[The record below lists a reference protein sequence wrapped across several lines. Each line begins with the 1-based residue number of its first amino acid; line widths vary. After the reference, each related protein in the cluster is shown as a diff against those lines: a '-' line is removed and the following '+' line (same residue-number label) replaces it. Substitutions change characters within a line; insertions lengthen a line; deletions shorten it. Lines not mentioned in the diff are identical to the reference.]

1 MKKFVNFRFVV
12 TLVLAVFANVATYAQ
27 DNVVDEVVWVVGDE
41 AILKSDVE
49 EARMDALYN
58 GRRFEGDP
66 YCVIPEEIAVQKLF
80 LHQAK
85 LDSIEVSEAEII
97 QRVDMMTN
105 MYIQQI
111 GSKEKMEEYFN
122 KTATQIRETLRD
134 NARDGLT
141 VQKMQQKLVGEIKGI
156 WNGLCDFLAPVF
168 EGDPYC
174 VIPEEIAVQKLFLH
188 QAKLDSIEVS
198 EAEIIQRVD
207 MMTNMYIQQ
216 IGSKEKMEEYFNKTA
231 TQIRETLRENAR
243 DGLTVQKMQQK
254 LVGEIKVTP
263 AEVRRYFKDL
273 PQDSIPYI
281 PTQVEVQIITLQ
293 PKIPISE
300 IEDVKKT
307 LRDYTDRVT
316 KGEIDFS
323 TLARLY
329 SEDKASAIK
338 GGECGFMGRGMMDPS
353 YANVAFS
360 LQDPK
365 KVSKIVESE
374 FGYHIIQLI
383 EKRGDRVNTR
393 HILLRPK
400 VSEKELTEA
409 CARLDSIADDI
420 RANKFTFD
428 EAAAV
433 ISQDKDTRNNHGIM
447 VNINENSGVT
457 TSKFQMQDLPQDVAK
472 VVDKM
477 NVGEISKAFTMI
489 NEKDGKE
496 VCAIVKLKA
505 KINGH
510 KATIAEDYQDLK
522 EIVMDKRR
530 EEMLHKWILDKQ
542 KHTYV
547 RINENWQKCDFKYPG
562 WVKKD

>member
-12 TLVLAVFANVATYAQ
+12 TLVLAVFANVVTYAQ

-97 QRVDMMTN
+97 QRVDMLTN

-111 GSKEKMEEYFN
+111 GSREKMEEYFN
-122 KTATQIRETLRD
+122 KTSAQIRETLRD
-134 NARDGLT
+134 
-141 VQKMQQKLVGEIKGI
+141 
-156 WNGLCDFLAPVF
+156 
-168 EGDPYC
+168 
-174 VIPEEIAVQKLFLH
+174 
-188 QAKLDSIEVS
+188 
-198 EAEIIQRVD
+198 
-207 MMTNMYIQQ
+207 
-216 IGSKEKMEEYFNKTA
+216 
-231 TQIRETLRENAR
+231 NAR

-293 PKIPISE
+293 PKIPVAE
-300 IEDVKKT
+300 IEDVKKR

-338 GGECGFMGRGMMDPS
+338 GGECGFMGRGMMDPA

-374 FGYHIIQLI
+374 FGFHIIQLM
-383 EKRGDRVNTR
+383 EKRGDRIKVR
-393 HILLRPK
+393 HILLKPHIPEEAL
-400 VSEKELTEA
+400 VSGM
-409 CARLDSIADDI
+409 ARLDSIADDI
-420 RANKFTFD
+420 RNGKFSFE
-428 EAAAV
+428 EAASV
-433 ISQDKDTRNNHGIM
+433 LSQDKDTRNNHGLLP
-447 VNINENSGVT
+447 NPNTN
-457 TSKFQMQDLPQDVAK
+457 TSKFEMQELPPEIAK

-477 NVGEISKAFTMI
+477 KVGEISEAFTMI
-489 NEKDGKE
+489 PQKTGKE
-496 VCAIVKLKA
+496 ECVIVKLKSRT
-505 KINGH
+505 NGH
-510 KATIAEDYQDLK
+510 KATVADDYQNLK
-522 EIVMDKRR
+522 EIVLEKRR
-530 EEMLHKWILDKQ
+530 DEMLDKWIREKQ

-547 RINENWQKCDFKYPG
+547 RINENWRNCTFKYPG
-562 WVKKD
+562 WIKD

>member
-1 MKKFVNFRFVV
+1 MKKFVNVKWV
-12 TLVLAVFANVATYAQ
+12 IVWVWTMMGVFPAFSQNNVI
-27 DNVVDEVVWVVGDE
+27 DEVVWVVGDE

-49 EARMDALYN
+49 EARLDALYN
-58 GRRFEGDP
+58 GRRFNGDP
-66 YCVIPEEIAVQKLF
+66 YCIIPEEIAVQKLF

-97 QRVDMMTN
+97 RQVDNLTN

-122 KTATQIRETLRD
+122 KT
-134 NARDGLT
+134 
-141 VQKMQQKLVGEIKGI
+141 
-156 WNGLCDFLAPVF
+156 
-168 EGDPYC
+168 
-174 VIPEEIAVQKLFLH
+174 
-188 QAKLDSIEVS
+188 S
-198 EAEIIQRVD
+198 
-207 MMTNMYIQQ
+207 
-216 IGSKEKMEEYFNKTA
+216 

-254 LVGEIKVTP
+254 LVGDIKITP

-293 PKIPISE
+293 PKIPVSE
-300 IEDVKKT
+300 IEDVKQR
-307 LRDYTDRVT
+307 LRGYTDRVLN
-316 KGEIDFS
+316 GEIEFS
-323 TLARLY
+323 TLARMY
-329 SEDKASAIK
+329 SEDKGSAAR
-338 GGECGFMGRGMMDPS
+338 GGEIGFSGRGTLDPA

-400 VSEKELTEA
+400 VSDTDLTAA

-420 RANKFTFD
+420 RSNKFTFD
-428 EAAAV
+428 EAASAL
-433 ISQDKDTRNNHGIM
+433 SQDKDTRNNNGLM
-447 VNINENSGVT
+447 VNISQQTGVT
-457 TSKFQMQDLPQDVAK
+457 TSKFEMQDLPQDVAK

-477 NVGEISKAFTMI
+477 NIGEISKAFTMI
-489 NEKDGKE
+489 SEKDGKE
-496 VCAIVKLKA
+496 VCAIVKLKSR
-505 KINGH
+505 INGH
-510 KATIAEDYQDLK
+510 KATVADDYQNLK
-522 EIVMDKRR
+522 SIVEEKRR
-530 EEMLHKWILDKQ
+530 EEILHKWIVNKQ
-542 KHTYV
+542 KQTYV
-547 RINENWQKCDFKYPG
+547 RINENWQNCDFRYPG
-562 WVKKD
+562 WVK